1 MSRRGRSRSRAAKY
15 YVSRDPWEE
24 DSRPS
29 RTAVAVASRP
39 LRRLERRALRV
50 FEHLRDSTI
59 WDGDPFYGGHTST
72 EIRQAL
78 GIAPPAKFLN
88 EALTSMRVRG
98 LLHFELDSQS
108 DGILRWWRTDAGVE
122 ALAEAVEGE

>member
-1 MSRRGRSRSRAAKY
+1 MIRRSKSRSRAAKY
-15 YVSRDPWEE
+15 YASRNPYAGE

-29 RTAVAVASRP
+29 RTAVVESRP

-50 FEHLRDSTI
+50 FEHLRDTTP
-59 WDGDPFYGGHTST
+59 WNGDPFYGGHSTT

-88 EALTSMRVRG
+88 ETLTSMRVRG
-98 LLHFELDSQS
+98 LLHYELDSQS
-108 DGILRWWRTDAGVE
+108 DHIIRWWRTDEGIE
-122 ALAEAVEGE
+122 ALEQTD